1 MMIYLDHNATTPVL
15 PEVLE
20 AMMPYF
26 TSEWGNPS
34 SAYKFGSKL
43 KGVIETA
50 RKQVAELIGAQQR
63 EVIFT
68 SCGTESNNT
77 AVHAALQANPQ
88 KQHVVTSVVEH
99 SSVLNY
105 CMALERK
112 GYRLTYLAVDRDG
125 LLKMADLEKAIKDD
139 TAVVSLMWA
148 NNETGVLFPVAE
160 IAQLCRARGV
170 LFHCDAVQAA
180 GKVPINV
187 RTLPVDYLSL
197 TGHKFHAPKGIGAL
211 YVRRK
216 TPFSPLIHGGHQEH
230 NLRGGTENVALIVGM
245 GKAAELAGK
254 RLPNYDQRVRPLR
267 DALEDGILK
276 TIPNTE
282 LNGHKTQRMANTT
295 NIIFHGIESEALLIL
310 LDQEGICASSG
321 SACLADSDEP
331 SHVIKAM
338 KPEANQSRSIIR
350 FSLGPETTG
359 AEVANVCD
367 HTRRLTETLR
377 TTLG

>member
-1 MMIYLDHNATTPVL
+1 MIYLDHNATTPVL

-34 SAYKFGSKL
+34 STYKFGSKL

-77 AVHAALQANPQ
+77 AIHAALQANPQ
-88 KQHVVTSVVEH
+88 KRHVVTSVVEH

-112 GYRLTYLAVDRDG
+112 GFRVTYLPVDRDG
-125 LLKMADLEKAIKDD
+125 LLKLSDIENAITDE

-160 IAQLCRARGV
+160 IAQVCHARGV

-187 RTLPVDYLSL
+187 RTVPVDYLSL
-197 TGHKFHAPKGIGAL
+197 TGHKFHTPKGIGAL
-211 YVRRK
+211 YVCRK
-216 TPFSPLIHGGHQEH
+216 TPFSPLIYGGHQER

-245 GKAAELAGK
+245 GKAAELAAK
-254 RLPNYDQRVRPLR
+254 RLPNYNQTVRLLR

-282 LNGHKTQRMANTT
+282 LNGHKTQRLANTT
-295 NIIFHGIESEALLIL
+295 NITFHGIESEALLIL

-331 SHVIKAM
+331 SHVVKAM
-338 KPEANQSRSIIR
+338 KPESAASRQMIR
-350 FSLGPETTG
+350 FSLG
-359 AEVANVCD
+359 AANTHLEANTVVD
-367 HTRRLTETLR
+367 ALQR
-377 TTLG
+377 TTQILRSY